1 MDEKGNNHWKEVK
14 KETVPAGKSLLTT
27 FSSLE
32 KGEWVRVK
40 VDQSTMATV
49 CFNYTTKDNRTND
62 DNNLFK
68 GLASVEAVKLTG
80 GLLYGLG
87 NNQRTLGIV
96 SQQHKDGNITIN
108 GYYELTDS
116 LQLVHKDAPKNVTI
130 HS

>member
-1 MDEKGNNHWKEVK
+1 M
-14 KETVPAGKSLLTT
+14 
-27 FSSLE
+27 
-32 KGEWVRVK
+32 VRVK

-116 LQLVHKDAPKNVTI
+116 LQLVHKDAPKTSQFFLKNLPFPSKLSQLKKVPY
-130 HS
+130 